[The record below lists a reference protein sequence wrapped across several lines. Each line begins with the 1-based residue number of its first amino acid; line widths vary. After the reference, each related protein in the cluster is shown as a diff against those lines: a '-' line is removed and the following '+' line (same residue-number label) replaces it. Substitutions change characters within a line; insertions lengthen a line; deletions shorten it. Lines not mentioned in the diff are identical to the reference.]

1 MGSLPKRKPNRLTGY
16 DYSRPGCYFVTFCVV
31 DRLPLLREDPSLR
44 RGAHCAP
51 ASVFPPLTPAGQV
64 SEQAILGIPTYYE
77 NVTVEKYVVMPNH
90 VHLLLCI
97 HRPESNGRT
106 MCAPTKKTSVPQIIK
121 MLKEIVTKRIGYPI
135 WQKGY
140 HDHIIRSDADYL
152 RIWNYMDTNPAK
164 WREDCYYTGAEA

>member
-1 MGSLPKRKPNRLTGY
+1 
-16 DYSRPGCYFVTFCVV
+16 
-31 DRLPLLREDPSLR
+31 
-44 RGAHCAP
+44 
-51 ASVFPPLTPAGQV
+51 
-64 SEQAILGIPTYYE
+64 
-77 NVTVEKYVVMPNH
+77 
-90 VHLLLCI
+90 
-97 HRPESNGRT
+97 

-135 WQKGY
+135 WQKGD